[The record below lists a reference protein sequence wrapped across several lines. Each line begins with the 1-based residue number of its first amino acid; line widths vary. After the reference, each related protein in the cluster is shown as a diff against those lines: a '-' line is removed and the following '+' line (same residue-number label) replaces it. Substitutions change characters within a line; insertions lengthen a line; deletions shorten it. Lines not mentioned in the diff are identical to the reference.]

1 MHKPTEIE
9 KLLDLLT
16 EFQNQLSLFDD
27 DVCENSSVDGLAEH
41 IENLIYEIRSE
52 IEIDDEDD
60 WTNDSGYSDVFD
72 EKL

>member
-1 MHKPTEIE
+1 MHNPTEIE

-41 IENLIYEIRSE
+41 MENLIYEIRTE
-52 IEIDDEDD
+52 IEIDDEDELITRKD
-60 WTNDSGYSDVFD
+60 
-72 EKL
+72 

>member
-1 MHKPTEIE
+1 MHNPTEIE

-41 IENLIYEIRSE
+41 MENLIYEIRT
-52 IEIDDEDD
+52 EIDDD
-60 WTNDSGYSDVFD
+60 
-72 EKL
+72 

>member
-41 IENLIYEIRSE
+41 IENLIYEIRT
-52 IEIDDEDD
+52 EIDDEDD